1 MLNED
6 NYLVIIQEAYDL
18 VIIACN
24 YDKSGQY
31 VDACDYYD
39 KAILH
44 IDEGLNKFELHSE
57 LYNDLEELRIKYEN
71 RLESL
76 RSVSETNNHIVL
88 YSYLYIVQ
96 YIYIYIYTHLL
107 NYLSTYLYICIYIA

>member
-18 VIIACN
+18 VITACKF
-24 YDKSGQY
+24 DREGQY

-44 IDEGLNKFELHSE
+44 LDESLNKFDEGSDVYSE
-57 LYNDLEELRIKYEN
+57 LYELRTKYEN
-71 RLESL
+71 RLEIL
-76 RSVSETNNHIVL
+76 RNVSKEML
-88 YSYLYIVQ
+88 AFCLM
-96 YIYIYIYTHLL
+96 
-107 NYLSTYLYICIYIA
+107 

>member
-44 IDEGLNKFELHSE
+44 ID
-57 LYNDLEELRIKYEN
+57 
-71 RLESL
+71 
-76 RSVSETNNHIVL
+76 
-88 YSYLYIVQ
+88 
-96 YIYIYIYTHLL
+96 
-107 NYLSTYLYICIYIA
+107 